1 MATPPTG
8 SLPEK
13 RERFAQEYVVDL
25 NATQAAIR
33 AGYSARTAKSAG
45 LPPVDQC

>member
-1 MATPPTG
+1 MGTPPTG

-25 NATQAAIR
+25 ERDPGGHPRRIQR
-33 AGYSARTAKSAG
+33 ADREERRAPA
-45 LPPVDQC
+45 C